1 MHPDRGAGFPKR
13 GPSCETGSASGKN
26 EALTLFP
33 VDGGLPNMKF
43 LSRVV
48 WSEGMHLG
56 PHHFQTQSRYF
67 EDTLWFLSG
76 NSRANPW
83 GFLHYALD
91 QEALRNGQAILSFAS
106 GILPD
111 GLIFDLPD
119 CDPVPAPALLSSLFS
134 PTDSEIA
141 LHLAIPARH
150 DQDLDCDLTGGTK
163 ARYGAVNLTLRD
175 DTLGQ
180 DMHDVSLA
188 RKNLVLVSQAQLTP
202 GMVSFEVARVL
213 RDGKGGF
220 VCNPDFI
227 PPCLR
232 IGASERLSMLLH
244 RLMEAIDEKIAT
256 VRRDRRSSGRMELG
270 TSALDVANYWF
281 LHCLCSTAPALRQHL
296 STRLSHPEDVY
307 RDLVRLAGALSTFS
321 LESSSDEIPKYVH
334 EDLTSTFRD
343 LDSLIRR
350 YLEIVVP
357 SNSVKLDFHKSDH
370 MYIQTAAVN
379 DERCLRRARWILGIR
394 SPMGESALLRLVPR
408 LVKICSAEG
417 ASKLVERALP
427 GLELMHLPVPP
438 SALAAQADMHY
449 FSISLAGAC
458 WEHILRTKQVGVYVP
473 GEIGDVTF
481 DVTVIT
487 ETNA

>member
-1 MHPDRGAGFPKR
+1 
-13 GPSCETGSASGKN
+13 
-26 EALTLFP
+26 
-33 VDGGLPNMKF
+33 MKF

-134 PTDSEIA
+134 PTDSEIS
-141 LHLAIPARH
+141 LHLAIPTRH
-150 DQDLDCDLTGGTK
+150 DQDLDCDLTGGTQ

-180 DMHDVSLA
+180 DVHDVSFA
-188 RKNLVLVSQAQLTP
+188 RKNLALVSQAQLTP

-220 VCNPDFI
+220 VSNPDFI

-232 IGASERLSMLLH
+232 IGASERLTLLLH
-244 RLMEAIDEKIAT
+244 RLMEAINEKIAT

-281 LHCLCSTAPALRQHL
+281 LHCLCSAAPALRQHL

-307 RDLVRLAGALSTFS
+307 RDLARLAGALCTFS
-321 LESSSDEIPKYVH
+321 LESSPDEIPKYVH

-343 LDSLIRR
+343 LDGLIRR

-357 SNSVKLDFHKSDH
+357 SNSVKLDFTK
-370 MYIQTAAVN
+370 TAPYFYAAPVN
-379 DERCLRRARWILGIR
+379 DERCLRRARWILGVR
-394 SPMGESALLRLVPR
+394 SSMGESTLLRLVPR
-408 LVKICSAEG
+408 LVKVCSG
-417 ASKLVERALP
+417 RGVQTLVNRALP

-438 SALAAQADMHY
+438 SALSAQADMHY
-449 FSISLAGAC
+449 FSISLDGPC
-458 WEHILRTKQVGVYVP
+458 WQDIQNTKQAGVYIP
-473 GEIGDVTF
+473 GEIGDATF

-487 ETNA
+487 ETTA

>member
-1 MHPDRGAGFPKR
+1 
-13 GPSCETGSASGKN
+13 
-26 EALTLFP
+26 
-33 VDGGLPNMKF
+33 MKF

-48 WSEGMHLG
+48 WSEGMLLG

-67 EDTLWFLSG
+67 EDTLWFLSA
-76 NSRANPW
+76 NSRLNPW
-83 GFLHYALD
+83 GLLHYSLD
-91 QEALRNGQAILSFAS
+91 REALRNGQAILSFAS

-119 CDPVPAPALLSSLFS
+119 CDPVPAPAALNSLFA
-134 PTDSEIA
+134 PTDSEIT

-150 DQDLDCDLTGGTK
+150 DKDPDCDLTGGT
-163 ARYGAVNLTLRD
+163 AVRYGAVHRILRD

-180 DMHDVSLA
+180 DEHDVSFA
-188 RKNLVLVSQAQLTP
+188 RKNLSLVSKAQLAP
-202 GMVSFEVARVL
+202 GMVSFALARVL

-220 VCNPDFI
+220 VCDPDFI

-232 IGASERLSMLLH
+232 IGASERLTMLLH
-244 RLMEAIDEKIAT
+244 RLIEAIDEKIAT

-281 LHCLCSTAPALRQHL
+281 LHCLCSTAPALRHHL
-296 STRLSHPEDVY
+296 STKFSHPEDVY
-307 RDLVRLAGALSTFS
+307 RDLARLAGALSTFS
-321 LESSSDEIPKYVH
+321 LESSLDDIPKYAH
-334 EDLTSTFRD
+334 EDLTSIFRD

-357 SNSVKLDFHKSDH
+357 SNSVKLDFHKSER
-370 MYIQTAAVN
+370 MYIHTAAVN

-394 SPMGESALLRLVPR
+394 SPMGESTLLRLVPR
-408 LVKICSAEG
+408 LVKVCSAEG

-449 FSISLAGAC
+449 FSISLAGPC
-458 WEHILRTKQVGVYVP
+458 WEHILKTRRVGVYVP
-473 GEIGDVTF
+473 GEIGDATF
-481 DVTVIT
+481 DVTIIT
-487 ETNA
+487 ETTA

>member
-1 MHPDRGAGFPKR
+1 
-13 GPSCETGSASGKN
+13 
-26 EALTLFP
+26 
-33 VDGGLPNMKF
+33 MKF

-48 WSEGMHLG
+48 WSEGMLLG

-67 EDTLWFLSG
+67 EDTLWFLSAS
-76 NSRANPW
+76 SRLNPW
-83 GFLHYALD
+83 GFLHYSLD

-119 CDPVPAPALLSSLFS
+119 CDMVPMPAALNSLFT
-134 PTDSEIA
+134 PTDSEIT
-141 LHLAIPARH
+141 LHLAIPTRH
-150 DQDLDCDLTGGTK
+150 DQGLDCDMTGGTA
-163 ARYGAVNLTLRD
+163 ARYGAVHRILRD

-180 DMHDVSLA
+180 DEHDVSFA
-188 RKNLVLVSQAQLTP
+188 RKNLLLVSEAQLVP
-202 GMVSFEVARVL
+202 GMVSFAVARVL

-220 VCNPDFI
+220 VCDADFI

-232 IGASERLSMLLH
+232 IGASERLAMLLH
-244 RLMEAIDEKIAT
+244 RLIEAIDEKIAS

-281 LHCLCSTAPALRQHL
+281 LHCLSSLSPALRHHL
-296 STRLSHPEDVY
+296 STLLSHPEDVY
-307 RDLVRLAGALSTFS
+307 RDLARLAGALSTFS
-321 LESSSDEIPKYVH
+321 LESSQDEIPKYVH

-343 LDSLIRR
+343 LDGLIRR

-357 SNSVKLDFHKSDH
+357 SNSVKLDFHKSDR
-370 MYIQTAAVN
+370 MYIHNAAVN

-394 SPMGESALLRLVPR
+394 SPIAESALLRLVPR
-408 LVKICSAEG
+408 LVKVCSAEG
-417 ASKLVERALP
+417 APKLVERALP

-481 DVTVIT
+481 DVTIIT
-487 ETNA
+487 EATA